1 MAPAALL
8 AWINRHLLGRCAGAI
23 HKGVPSAR
31 GGFSVISLIS
41 LISIF
46 GGMLVCACASAAAAQ
61 PSGSAEA
68 FRVEQIKPGVFVHLG
83 ALEDWGPANGGDVA
97 NLGFVVGSRCVA
109 VIDTGGTPAVGT
121 ALRAAVERSTAL
133 PICYVILTHAHP
145 DHLLG
150 SVAFVA
156 TSRNAPAPAF
166 VASARYSRTLAARE
180 PFYLNA
186 LKRDF
191 GMALTPANIVYPSVA
206 VDRTLALDL
215 GDRTLTL
222 QAWPTAHTDNDLT
235 VYDAR
240 TRTLFASDLLFVSH
254 LPALDG
260 SLRGWLGVM
269 AELRHLDVASVVPGH
284 GPVSADWPAAMD
296 AQAAYLNGLLRDTR
310 AAVRAPL
317 TIQQAIERI
326 KVAGPPGWL
335 LTDRFHRRNVTA
347 AYVELEW
354 EDEPPAAPAA
364 SRAEAGTQRP
374 QRPLRPDTSTL
385 PARKD
390 GTP

>member
-8 AWINRHLLGRCAGAI
+8 ARMIRLGGGLACA
-23 HKGVPSAR
+23 
-31 GGFSVISLIS
+31 F
-41 LISIF
+41 
-46 GGMLVCACASAAAAQ
+46 ASAADAQ
-61 PSGSAEA
+61 SGGNAEA
-68 FRVEQIKPGVFVHLG
+68 FRIDQIKPGVYVHLG

-109 VIDTGGTPAVGT
+109 VIDTGGTPAVGA
-121 ALRAAVERSTAL
+121 ALRAAVERSTPL

-156 TSRNAPAPAF
+156 ALRNAPAPAPAPVF
-166 VASARYSRTLAARE
+166 VASARYARTLAARE

-191 GMALTPANIVYPSVA
+191 GIALTPSDIVYPTLK
-206 VDRTLALDL
+206 VDKTLALDL

-222 QAWPTAHTDNDLT
+222 TAWPTAHTDNDLT

-269 AELRHLDVASVVPGH
+269 AELRRLDVASVVPGH
-284 GPVSADWPAAMD
+284 GAVSADWPAALD

-326 KVAGPPGWL
+326 KVAGPPDWL

-364 SRAEAGTQRP
+364 SPAEARTLDPQRP
-374 QRPLRPDTSTL
+374 QSPNTSTV

-390 GTP
+390 RTP